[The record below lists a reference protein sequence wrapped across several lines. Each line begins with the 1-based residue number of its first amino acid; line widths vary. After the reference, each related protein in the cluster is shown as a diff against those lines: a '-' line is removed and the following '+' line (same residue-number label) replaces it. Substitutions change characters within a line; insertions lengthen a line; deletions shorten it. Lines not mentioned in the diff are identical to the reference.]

1 MQIRPKVLQKWDVGE
16 MQVHGIRDRMLV
28 KKWLRLYQTKRNL
41 ASGDMG
47 IPLVVIRLG
56 VQALVSPRP
65 V

>member
-1 MQIRPKVLQKWDVGE
+1 MQIQPKVLQKWDVGE

-47 IPLVVIRLG
+47 IPRLW
-56 VQALVSPRP
+56 
-65 V
+65 